1 MCVCVSIY
9 IYRGAASICGRLAG
23 RSVGGGNLVSSVTRS
38 HMQASRR
45 ETLAFAF
52 NVSPH
57 ACCVE
62 EGRDALALRKSVLI
76 GPPSLIEM
84 VLMLSSHALLRIHRL
99 SLTLSF
105 FFSLRHSVTDPSPR

>member
-1 MCVCVSIY
+1 M
-9 IYRGAASICGRLAG
+9 
-23 RSVGGGNLVSSVTRS
+23 SSVTRS